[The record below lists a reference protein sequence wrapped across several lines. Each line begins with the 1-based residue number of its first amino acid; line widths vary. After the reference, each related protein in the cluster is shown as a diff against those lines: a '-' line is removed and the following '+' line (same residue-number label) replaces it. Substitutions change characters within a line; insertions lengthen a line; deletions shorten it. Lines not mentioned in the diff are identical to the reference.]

1 MKILFIIPAR
11 KGSKRLVGKN
21 KKHFDGK
28 PLICHSIDFA
38 IKIALKDD
46 SICVTSDDD
55 EILDIAKSKSVNL
68 VVKRPVLLAG
78 DSASTFDVVIH
89 ACSYALERNIEF
101 DTVVLLQPTT
111 PFRSI
116 NDFRNMKNQFID
128 ENISV
133 LASIAVKGDIKN
145 RVFYDPQTMERKI
158 DDLGKK
164 GYLNGSLY
172 FYNYNCLKKQNST
185 LNIDDTNYYEM
196 SPKNSIDIDTIDD
209 WNLALKYL

>member
-11 KGSKRLVGKN
+11 KGSKRLAGKN
-21 KKHFDGK
+21 KKYFDGK

-38 IKIALKDD
+38 IKVALKYDN
-46 SICVTSDDD
+46 ICVTSDDD
-55 EILDIAKSKSVNL
+55 EILDIAENKSVNL
-68 VVKRPVLLAG
+68 VVKRPAHLA
-78 DSASTFDVVIH
+78 DDNASTFDVVIH

-101 DTVVLLQPTT
+101 DTVVLIQPTT

-116 NDFRNMKNQFID
+116 NDFKNMKNYFIC
-128 ENISV
+128 ENMTA
-133 LASIAVKGDIKN
+133 LASIAVKGDTKN
-145 RVFYDPQTMERKI
+145 SVFYDPQTMKRKI
-158 DDLGKK
+158 DGLGKI

-172 FYNYNCLKKQNST
+172 FYNFDCLKKQNGT
-185 LNIDDTNYYEM
+185 LNIDNTNYFEM

>member
-21 KKHFDGK
+21 KKNFDGK
-28 PLICHSIDFA
+28 PLINHSIDFA
-38 IKIALKDD
+38 FKVALEHD

-55 EILDIAKSKSVNL
+55 EILDTAKNKLVNL
-68 VVKRPVLLAG
+68 VVKRPALLAS
-78 DSASTFDVVIH
+78 DNASTFDVVIH
-89 ACSYALERNIEF
+89 ACSNALERNIEF

-116 NDFRNMKNQFID
+116 KDFQNMKNYFIC
-128 ENISV
+128 ENMTA

-145 RVFYDPQTMERKI
+145 SVLYDPQTMRRKI
-158 DDLGKK
+158 DALGKI
-164 GYLNGSLY
+164 GYLNGSIY
-172 FYNYNCLKKQNST
+172 FYNYDCLKKQKGT
-185 LNIDDTNYYEM
+185 LNIDDTYYFEM